1 MRIDKWLKVTRIIKR
16 RSIAQLACAENKV
29 LLNDKIAKPSSTIK
43 VGDLIQITFGNNS
56 YTYKVLKAELSNPK
70 ANEALNWFEIN

>member
-29 LLNDKIAKPSSTIK
+29 LLNDKIAKPSSLIK
-43 VGDLIQITFGNNS
+43 VGDLVQITFGNNS

-70 ANEALNWFEIN
+70 ANETLNWFEIN